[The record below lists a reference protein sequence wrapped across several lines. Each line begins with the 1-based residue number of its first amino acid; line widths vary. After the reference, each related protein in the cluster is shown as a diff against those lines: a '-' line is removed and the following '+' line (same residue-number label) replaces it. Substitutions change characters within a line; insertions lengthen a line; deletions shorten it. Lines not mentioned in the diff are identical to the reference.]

1 LQLKSLPNRILEH
14 PSRKII
20 IVQIILL
27 VVLGFL
33 LYANTLPGKFLWDDY
48 GLVRDNA
55 QIKSLSGVKKI
66 LVTNIGAGSGVASNF
81 YRPLQIFTYA
91 LDYSLWKLNP
101 AGYHLT
107 SILFHIAVALALYW
121 LVSVVFKDYQLSFLA
136 SSLFIIHPLHTETVA
151 YISARADI
159 IAALFFLLTFIFYIK
174 HLHSGSNKPLICAL
188 LFYPLALLAKES
200 SLIFPLLA
208 LFYHYVFRVK
218 IRPRASLFFLF
229 EIAAYFL
236 LRLAVLKSP
245 LLILSGSEPFYHR
258 LPGFF
263 LALGEY
269 ARLIILPFN
278 LHMEYG
284 LKLFKFSHPG
294 VIPGAFILSAALF
307 CMFKKWKNKVW
318 PFAIGWFLIMLL
330 PVANLYPI
338 NAYMAEHWIYLPSAG
353 IFIAGSY
360 AILSLHRL
368 KYLRIFAKIL
378 IILLIFYYTCLTTQ
392 QNNYWRSPFILL
404 GKTLEYAPDSP
415 RANNELGNEYAL
427 LGDSQKA
434 ESYYRKA
441 IITDPRY
448 KEAYVGLG
456 NLYCRI
462 DKPDQA
468 LALYQKAAG
477 FLPGSAELYVG
488 LGNALLKLKRG
499 EEAIVAYKKAIA
511 LQPDAAYIYHN
522 IAVAY
527 FSLKKY
533 GQAAEYFDQAGKLGY
548 PRDSRLE
555 ESLQPYR

>member
-1 LQLKSLPNRILEH
+1 LQLKSLPNKILEH

-20 IVQIILL
+20 IVQIISL

-66 LVTNIGAGSGVASNF
+66 LATNIGAGTGVASNF
-81 YRPLQIFTYA
+81 YRPIQIFAYA
-91 LDYSLWKLNP
+91 LDYFLWRLNP
-101 AGYHLT
+101 AGYHLS

-121 LVSVVFKDYQLSFLA
+121 LVSVVFKDYRLSFLA
-136 SSLFIIHPLHTETVA
+136 SALFIIHPLHTETVA

-159 IAALFFLLTFIFYIK
+159 IAAFFFLLTFIFYIK
-174 HLHSGSNKPLICAL
+174 HLLSGSNKPLICAL

-218 IRPRASLFFLF
+218 IRPRVFLFFLF

-245 LLILSGSEPFYHR
+245 LLTLPGSEPFYYR

-294 VIPGAFILSAALF
+294 VIPGAFILCAALF

-318 PFAIGWFLIMLL
+318 PFALGWFLIMLL

-338 NAYMAEHWIYLPSAG
+338 NAYMAEHWMYLPSVG
-353 IFIAGSY
+353 VFIAGAY
-360 AILSLHRL
+360 ALLSLHSL
-368 KYLRIFAKIL
+368 KYCRIFAKVL
-378 IILLIFYYTCLTTQ
+378 IISLFSYYAFLTTQ
-392 QNNYWRSPFILL
+392 QNNYWRSPLL
-404 GKTLEYAPDSP
+404 LLERTLEYAPDSP
-415 RANNELGNEYAL
+415 RANNELGNEYAR
-427 LGDSQKA
+427 LGDNSRA
-434 ESYYRKA
+434 EAFYRKA
-441 IITDPRY
+441 IIADPRY
-448 KEAYVGLG
+448 KGAYVGLG
-456 NLYCRI
+456 NLYCRA
-462 DKPDQA
+462 DKPVEA
-468 LALYQKAAG
+468 LAMYQKAAEI
-477 FLPGSAELYVG
+477 LPDSPEPYVG

-499 EEAIVAYKKAIA
+499 EEAVSAYEKAIA

-522 IAVAY
+522 IAVAC

-533 GQAAEYFDQAGKLGY
+533 GPAVRYFDKADELGY
-548 PRDSRLE
+548 PPSPQTE
-555 ESLQPYR
+555 EFLKAYR

>member
-1 LQLKSLPNRILEH
+1 
-14 PSRKII
+14 
-20 IVQIILL
+20 
-27 VVLGFL
+27 
-33 LYANTLPGKFLWDDY
+33 
-48 GLVRDNA
+48 
-55 QIKSLSGVKKI
+55 
-66 LVTNIGAGSGVASNF
+66 
-81 YRPLQIFTYA
+81 
-91 LDYSLWKLNP
+91 
-101 AGYHLT
+101 
-107 SILFHIAVALALYW
+107 
-121 LVSVVFKDYQLSFLA
+121 
-136 SSLFIIHPLHTETVA
+136 
-151 YISARADI
+151 
-159 IAALFFLLTFIFYIK
+159 
-174 HLHSGSNKPLICAL
+174 
-188 LFYPLALLAKES
+188 
-200 SLIFPLLA
+200 
-208 LFYHYVFRVK
+208 
-218 IRPRASLFFLF
+218 
-229 EIAAYFL
+229 
-236 LRLAVLKSP
+236 
-245 LLILSGSEPFYHR
+245 
-258 LPGFF
+258 
-263 LALGEY
+263 
-269 ARLIILPFN
+269 
-278 LHMEYG
+278 
-284 LKLFKFSHPG
+284 
-294 VIPGAFILSAALF
+294 
-307 CMFKKWKNKVW
+307 
-318 PFAIGWFLIMLL
+318 MLL

>member
-1 LQLKSLPNRILEH
+1 MQMEH

-20 IVQIILL
+20 IMQIILL
-27 VVLGFL
+27 AALGFL

-48 GLVRDNA
+48 GLVRDNV
-55 QIKSLSGVKKI
+55 QIKSLTGVKK
-66 LVTNIGAGSGVASNF
+66 LFVANIGAGTGVTSNF
-81 YRPLQIFTYA
+81 YRPIQMFTYA

-107 SILFHIAVALALYW
+107 SILFHIAVALAVYW
-121 LVSVVFKDYQLSFLA
+121 LVSVVFKDYRLSFLA
-136 SSLFIIHPLHTETVA
+136 SALFIIHPLHTETVA

-218 IRPRASLFFLF
+218 IRPRAFLFFLF

-245 LLILSGSEPFYHR
+245 LLILPGSEPFYYR

-294 VIPGAFILSAALF
+294 VIPGVLTLSAALF
-307 CMFKKWKNKVW
+307 CMFKKWKNKIW
-318 PFAIGWFLIMLL
+318 PFALGWFLITLL
-330 PVANLYPI
+330 PVSNLYPI
-338 NAYMAEHWIYLPSAG
+338 NAYMAEHWMYLPSVG
-353 IFIAGSY
+353 VFIAGAY
-360 AILSLHRL
+360 ALLSLHSL
-368 KYLRIFAKIL
+368 KYCRIFAKVL
-378 IILLIFYYTCLTTQ
+378 IISLFFYYAFLTTQ
-392 QNNYWRSPFILL
+392 QNNYWRSPFLL
-404 GKTLEYAPDSP
+404 LERTLEYAPDSP
-415 RANNELGNEYAL
+415 RANNELGNEYAG
-427 LGDSQKA
+427 LGDNSRA
-434 ESYYRKA
+434 EAFYRKA
-441 IITDPRY
+441 IIADPRY
-448 KEAYVGLG
+448 KSAYVGLG
-456 NLYCRI
+456 NLYCRV
-462 DKPDQA
+462 DKPAEA
-468 LALYQKAAG
+468 LVMYQKAAEI
-477 FLPGSAELYVG
+477 LPDSPEPYVG

-522 IAVAY
+522 IAVAC

-533 GQAAEYFDQAGKLGY
+533 GPAVRYFDKADELGY
-548 PRDSRLE
+548 PPSPQMKEFLKA
-555 ESLQPYR
+555 YR